1 MAPIWSQQFNAK
13 EYSSIWHSCLFSEIL
28 SHFSHLQAKI
38 LQKQPKHGPNM
49 DQTWPLY
56 GPNNFTINGILLFNM
71 HYSPVKIWAIS
82 GIQKQRYCRNSKI
95 MDLIWPKHGPN
106 MVLLIKHNIDMSL
119 GPICLSP
126 ESFISLVSLESQ
138 LKVRLVNCPLTD
150 RQMDTTNSRVVPHW
164 GGN

>member
-1 MAPIWSQQFNAK
+1 
-13 EYSSIWHSCLFSEIL
+13 
-28 SHFSHLQAKI
+28 
-38 LQKQPKHGPNM
+38 M
-49 DQTWPLY
+49 DKTWPLY

-164 GGN
+164 GGNKKLKNQKVELHMEWSKFFALDQSLKCYSKKSNFLKMQKIKKIGKI